1 MKLFIFI
8 LLLLTILLQTKLW
21 FGKGG
26 WLDVMEMQQ
35 TIAKQTEKNEA
46 LRKEN
51 QRLHAEVQG
60 LKEGQDAIEERA
72 RSELGMIKKGEVF
85 YQIIN

>member
-1 MKLFIFI
+1 MKLFIFS

-21 FGKGG
+21 FDKGG
-26 WLDVMEMQQ
+26 WLDVKEIQQ
-35 TIAKQTEKNEA
+35 TIAKQTEKNET

-51 QRLHAEVQG
+51 QRLHAEVLG

-72 RSELGMIKKGEVF
+72 RSELGMIKRGEVF

>member
-1 MKLFIFI
+1 MKLFIFS

-21 FGKGG
+21 FDKGG
-26 WLDVMEMQQ
+26 WLDVKEMQQ
-35 TIAKQTEKNEA
+35 TIAKQIEKNEA

-60 LKEGQDAIEERA
+60 LKKGQDAIEERA

-85 YQIIN
+85 YQILN

>member
-1 MKLFIFI
+1 MKLFIFS

-21 FGKGG
+21 FDKGG
-26 WLDVMEMQQ
+26 WLDVKEMQQ
-35 TIAKQTEKNEA
+35 SIAKQTEKNEA
-46 LRKEN
+46 LRIEN